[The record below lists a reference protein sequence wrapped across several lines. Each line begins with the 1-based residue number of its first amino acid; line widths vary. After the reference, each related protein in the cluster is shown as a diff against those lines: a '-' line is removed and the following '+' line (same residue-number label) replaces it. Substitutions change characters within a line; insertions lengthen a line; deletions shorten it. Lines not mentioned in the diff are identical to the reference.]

1 MTVSA
6 VSLEEA
12 RARIIACGRV
22 LLAERGI
29 RAITTNAIAE
39 RARISKKTL
48 YQCFG
53 TKDELVGAIL
63 ISFIEENLA
72 RWDVALDD
80 ESLPAMERLSRSL
93 EYVSQFL
100 PMMQTLVLNQV
111 EPGSVP
117 PELWAKIDAI
127 RLKRLAKFRR
137 LMEEAQAEGYV
148 RADVDPDHWMLL
160 LVGAVQSV
168 LVPSVL
174 LERGIPLPDIVKTLK
189 TIYSDGLL
197 TEKGRRCV
205 AERRKEET

>member
-6 VSLEEA
+6 VSPSET
-12 RARIIACGRV
+12 RARIIACGRA
-22 LLAERGI
+22 LLAKKGI

-53 TKDELVGAIL
+53 TKDELVDAVL
-63 ISFIEENLA
+63 ISFIEENLT
-72 RWDVALDD
+72 RWDAALDD
-80 ESLPAMERLSRSL
+80 DSLPAMERLSRSL

-111 EPGSVP
+111 ESASVT

-127 RLKRLAKFRR
+127 RVSRLTRFKG
-137 LMEEAQAEGYV
+137 LMEKAQAEGYL
-148 RADVDPDHWMLL
+148 RADVDPDHWLL
-160 LVGAVQSV
+160 LLIGTVQSV

-174 LERGIPLPDIVKTLK
+174 LERGIPLPDIVQTVK

-197 TEKGRRCV
+197 TQKGRRYV
-205 AERRKEET
+205 ARRRKGET